1 MSAEAPIIES
11 YPLIQYMRRNGKS
24 IAVGSAIA
32 TFVLVTS
39 IGGGSAGGRL
49 LRAGAL
55 AAAVGGG
62 LAYLQ
67 ELTAVIAET
76 LLPQ

>member
-1 MSAEAPIIES
+1 MSAEAPIVEP
-11 YPLIQYMRRNGKS
+11 YPLIQYIRRNGKT

-32 TFVLVTS
+32 TFVMVTS
-39 IGGGSAGGRL
+39 NGNGSSRRRL